1 MATKADFYDVL
12 GVGKSASQDEIRRAY
27 RKLARQYHPDLNKA
41 ADAED
46 RFKAVQEAYDV
57 LKDEKKRAM
66 YDRFGHAG
74 LQSGFNPAGGG
85 IDFGDMGDIFESFF
99 GTATRRDTHGPRAG
113 RDLQTALSLEFMEAV
128 NGVAKE
134 IDIDRLELC
143 DECSGSGQGL
153 QSEVATC
160 SVCNGAGQVRRVQS
174 SIFGQFVNV
183 ATCENCGG
191 AGRVVLNPCSSCGGE
206 GRARRRRKNSID
218 IPAGVDDGN
227 NLRIPGGGDAGYRG
241 GPPGDLFVRISVAEH
256 ETFRR
261 EGLDVF
267 SKLKINVAD
276 AVLGEEFQVE
286 TVVGEE
292 RVNIRPGTQSGSMMR
307 LRGKG
312 VPRLGRSGRG
322 DHYVRVDVEVPSR
335 LTKRE
340 RQLYDEL
347 KSLYGKSNK
356 KKDFASKVRE
366 ALGG

>member
-1 MATKADFYDVL
+1 MATKADFYDLL
-12 GVGKSASQDEIRRAY
+12 GISRSASQDQIRRAY

-41 ADAED
+41 ADAEEK
-46 RFKAVQEAYDV
+46 FKAVQEAYDV
-57 LKDEKKRAM
+57 LKDEKKRAI

-99 GTATRRDTHGPRAG
+99 GASNRRDTHGPRAG
-113 RDLQTALSLEFMEAV
+113 RDLQTTISLEFMEAV
-128 NGVAKE
+128 NGVTRE

-143 DECSGSGQGL
+143 DECGGSGQGL
-153 QSEVATC
+153 ESEVATC

-206 GRARRRRKNSID
+206 GRRRRRRKNSID

-241 GPPGDLFVRISVAEH
+241 GPPGDLFLHISVYEH
-256 ETFRR
+256 DAFKR
-261 EGLDVF
+261 EGFDIVSNLT
-267 SKLKINVAD
+267 INVAD

-286 TVVGEE
+286 TVAGEE
-292 RVNIRPGTQSGSMMR
+292 SVKIRPGTQPGSVIR

-312 VPRLGRSGRG
+312 VPRLQRPGRG
-322 DHYVRVDVEVPSR
+322 DHYVRVDVEVPGK

-340 RQLYDEL
+340 RELYDEL
-347 KSLYGKSNK
+347 KSIYGKSEK

>member
-1 MATKADFYDVL
+1 MATKADFYDLL
-12 GVGKSASQDEIRRAY
+12 GIGRSAPQDEIRRAY

-46 RFKAVQEAYDV
+46 KFKAVQEAYGV
-57 LKDEKKRAM
+57 LKDEKKRSI

-74 LQSGFNPAGGG
+74 LQSGFNPAGGR

-99 GTATRRDTHGPRAG
+99 GATTRRDTHGPRAG
-113 RDLQTALSLEFMEAV
+113 RDLQTAIELEFMDAV

-134 IDIDRLELC
+134 LDIERLELC
-143 DECSGSGQGL
+143 DECDGSGQGL
-153 QSEVATC
+153 ESEVATC

-174 SIFGQFVNV
+174 SIFGQFVNA

-206 GRARRRRKNSID
+206 GRRRRRRKTSID
-218 IPAGVDDGN
+218 IPAGVDDGTD
-227 NLRIPGGGDAGYRG
+227 LRISGGGDAGYRG
-241 GPPGDLFVRISVAEH
+241 GPPGDLFLRISVDEH
-256 ETFRR
+256 HTFKR
-261 EGLDVF
+261 EGFDIF
-267 SKLKINVAD
+267 SNLIVNVAD
-276 AVLGEEFQVE
+276 AVLGDEFQVE
-286 TVVGEE
+286 TVAGQE
-292 RVNIRPGTQSGSMMR
+292 RVKIRSGTQPGSVVR

-312 VPRLGRSGRG
+312 VPRLQRPGRG
-322 DHYVRVDVEVPSR
+322 DHYVRIDVEVPGK

-347 KSLYGKSNK
+347 KSIYGESDE